1 MYGNDPIWPDIVLIL
16 DVIGIIS
23 VAIVIA
29 LSI

>member
-1 MYGNDPIWPDIVLIL
+1 MYRDPIWPDIVLIL

>member
-1 MYGNDPIWPDIVLIL
+1 MYRDPIWPDIVLIL

-23 VAIVIA
+23 VAIVIV